1 MAEIAGPHAPNVEDI
16 KILRERYR
24 CPYFRILVIGR
35 ANAGKT
41 TILEKVC
48 GVAKGT
54 TPIILDKEG
63 KELVSSAIHL
73 MPSMERGIHD
83 IEHGITYDGS
93 NFIFHDSQG
102 FESGAKEEIEVVWDF
117 IAKQSSKDKLK
128 DQLHA
133 IWYCIPMDSARP
145 ILPTELEFF
154 DKGIGKVPLVA
165 VFTKFDA
172 QIIQE
177 CGKLDDTEDKWDKA
191 RKNAEIAFQ
200 NVYLPKVFD
209 TKYPP
214 KGYVCLEDMDI
225 VENDCPELTEQTANA
240 IDEVSIQELFVSI
253 QRNNLDLCVK
263 FGLNHAL
270 LPNEKFQWEDVF
282 IIVLSKFPHY
292 WIMREDDHNAVDWFD
307 KADEAANFERNYYV
321 DYPKYS
327 VGGTASSH
335 SGSHTHY
342 MTYQSTAGYGGK
354 GNVNNDERG
363 QRKDLLNRE
372 ILPELFSV
380 FGEHSTFF
388 SATATACQVL
398 AAMNII
404 AKLSFPMK
412 TAFEQSIR
420 DALDQFKRQDYTDK
434 LKTCITSESMPS
446 DQKALSTF
454 LYDNIA
460 HI

>member
-83 IEHGITYDGS
+83 IEHGITYDGC
-93 NFIFHDSQG
+93 NFVFHDSQG

-240 IDEVSIQELFVSI
+240 IDEVSIQELFVST
-253 QRNNLDLCVK
+253 QRNNLDLCVQ
-263 FGLNHAL
+263 FGLSHAL
-270 LPNEKFQWEDVF
+270 RLKDSEIQWHYVF
-282 IIVLSKFPHY
+282 IMVLSKFPHY
-292 WIMREDDHNAVDWFD
+292 WIMREDDCNEVDWFGQ
-307 KADEAANFERNYYV
+307 ADDSANFERNYYV
-321 DYPKYS
+321 DS
-327 VGGTASSH
+327 ENDGTIVG
-335 SGSHTHY
+335 
-342 MTYQSTAGYGGK
+342 AGGIGIAYVRYNEK
-354 GNVNNDERG
+354 DEREDFL
-363 QRKDLLNRE
+363 KRE

-388 SATATACQVL
+388 SATPTACQVL

-420 DALDQFKRQDYTDK
+420 DALDQLKRQDYTDK

-446 DQKALSTF
+446 DLEALSTF
-454 LYDNIA
+454 LYDNIV